1 MRPGQAVD
9 GHSSATYEVHLQG
22 SPPETL
28 LARFTPSRVARAP
41 AQTVLMRRITS
52 QDELASLLDRVL
64 AVGLVLNDVH
74 ELRVA
79 SRPPSAT
86 TRVAGQRTVYR
97 SYEVRVD
104 GQLDGALL
112 RFLRWQHRHLPEHAA
127 VWLDATAEEVHEFL
141 SACCRLGLGIEQ
153 VRRVSTRPARGPV
166 VRRPRGG

>member
-1 MRPGQAVD
+1 MGPAHLAD
-9 GHSSATYEVHLQG
+9 GSSSATYEVRLQG

-28 LARFTPSRVARAP
+28 MARFARTRVARTP

-79 SRPPSAT
+79 SRAPSAVP
-86 TRVAGQRTVYR
+86 RVAGQRTVYR
-97 SYEVRVD
+97 AYEVRVD
-104 GQLDGALL
+104 GELDGVLL
-112 RFLRWQHRHLPEHAA
+112 RFLRWPHRHVPEHVA
-127 VWLDATAEEVHEFL
+127 VWLDGNAEEVHDFL

-153 VRRVSTRPARGPV
+153 VRRVTASSPAAPQLTGS
-166 VRRPRGG
+166 